1 MATKNRI
8 AHLDLLKCFAI
19 FMVLMGHCI
28 QYFISGEYY
37 NKVGYRIIYSFHMP
51 LFMTLCGYFAWGST
65 KLTVAKFIK
74 KKFYQLIL
82 PAFLFVGIET
92 IFKNWGGYKSA
103 CLSAFWSF
111 WFLKCAFICY
121 CLFYIATRLNRLW
134 PKYNIGF
141 ILTIII
147 SQFVG
152 MFLIDMMYPCF
163 VLGAI
168 IQRNK
173 EAISRNLLKYT
184 MIPGIV
190 FLTMLI
196 FFDASFWNYSYTF
209 TLAIIPEELITSP
222 DYWWI
227 HFYKLIIGIAG
238 TLFFFGLFELLFAK
252 NNGGSRL
259 MNWLSIIGQLT
270 LGIYIL
276 QSYILENWLASTL
289 NFDEINPYVFN
300 LIYCPIISLGVLLA
314 CVIIIK
320 ATTYIPY
327 ASRLLFNYEGRSPKL
342 RQLKLWNVNQE

>member
-1 MATKNRI
+1 MATKKRI

-92 IFKNWGGYKSA
+92 IFKNWGGYKSV

-134 PKYNIGF
+134 PKYGIGF

-168 IQRNK
+168 IQRNRK
-173 EAISRNLLKYT
+173 ILSRNLLT
-184 MIPGIV
+184 IV
-190 FLTMLI
+190 
-196 FFDASFWNYSYTF
+196 
-209 TLAIIPEELITSP
+209 
-222 DYWWI
+222 
-227 HFYKLIIGIAG
+227 
-238 TLFFFGLFELLFAK
+238 
-252 NNGGSRL
+252 R
-259 MNWLSIIGQLT
+259 
-270 LGIYIL
+270 
-276 QSYILENWLASTL
+276 
-289 NFDEINPYVFN
+289 
-300 LIYCPIISLGVLLA
+300 
-314 CVIIIK
+314 
-320 ATTYIPY
+320 
-327 ASRLLFNYEGRSPKL
+327 
-342 RQLKLWNVNQE
+342 